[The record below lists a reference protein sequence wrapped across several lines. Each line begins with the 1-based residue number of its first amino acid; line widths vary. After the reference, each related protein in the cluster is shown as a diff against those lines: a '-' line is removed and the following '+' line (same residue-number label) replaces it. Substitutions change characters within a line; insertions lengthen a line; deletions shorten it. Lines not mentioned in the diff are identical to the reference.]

1 MHRYEPVWLEIAE
14 QQYRDLPADLR
25 KLTDQRLD
33 QLLKIPTADPD
44 AVYTNAPISGVC
56 HSAIK
61 ACCSTP

>member
-33 QLLKIPTADPD
+33 QLLKTRPPTLTRST
-44 AVYTNAPISGVC
+44 TNAPISGVC